1 MSFILTNNFD
11 VLPTEI
17 KLNNNLQKDP
27 KNIANEFNNYFVNMG
42 PNLASKIS
50 LTAQS
55 SYMKYLYEKHDQA
68 MFIVPVDEHEISL
81 ITSELKS
88 NARSGHDELSADVLM
103 STMNYLLT
111 PLLHIINTSIIRYD
125 IF

>member
-1 MSFILTNNFD
+1 MNSVVDETNNFD

-17 KLNNNLQKDP
+17 KLSNHLEKDST
-27 KNIANEFNNYFVNMG
+27 NIANAFNNYFVNID

-55 SYMKYLYEKHDQA
+55 SYMKYLYENHNQA
-68 MFIVPVDEHEISL
+68 MFIVPVDEYENS
-81 ITSELKS
+81 
-88 NARSGHDELSADVLM
+88 V
-103 STMNYLLT
+103 
-111 PLLHIINTSIIRYD
+111 IIRIKIKAQVMMNL